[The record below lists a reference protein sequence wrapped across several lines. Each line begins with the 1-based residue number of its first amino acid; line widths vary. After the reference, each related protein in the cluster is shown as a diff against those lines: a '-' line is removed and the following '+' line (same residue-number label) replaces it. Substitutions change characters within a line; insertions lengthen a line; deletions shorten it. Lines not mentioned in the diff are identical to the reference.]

1 MEFETG
7 CVFVEGSDELNDEI
21 TAFKGLDKYDINNY
35 YLVANYIRC
44 LKKYKLID

>member
-1 MEFETG
+1 MYMKN
-7 CVFVEGSDELNDEI
+7 NDEI

-35 YLVANYIRC
+35 CLVADYIIC